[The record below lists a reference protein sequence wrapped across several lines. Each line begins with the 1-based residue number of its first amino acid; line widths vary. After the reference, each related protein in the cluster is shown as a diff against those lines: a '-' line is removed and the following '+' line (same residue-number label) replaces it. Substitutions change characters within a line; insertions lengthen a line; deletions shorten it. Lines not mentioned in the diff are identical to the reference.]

1 MDSKKSHTN
10 NMLDAWLGSPLR
22 LAVWRLRHSPS
33 PSATPKRRAINVG
46 ALACLGAITAAVAIP
61 ARADDAQDRRPRASS
76 TVQDAGRVQKD
87 LMERTKE
94 MGPWEEYE
102 QVSREATDN
111 VFQQNNWTSESDQWA
126 LDIVHDVNRIAPWNF
141 RERQDVFMNHLQTR
155 YDLTEHQKQDLSG
168 DIQRE
173 AMRVAMKHFRETAP
187 IAMEM
192 IGARARGE
200 PFTPEM
206 VQRWSQKL
214 DPVMADARASLE
226 RVAKRLGETMSP
238 SQRERL
244 ERDLKATLRR
254 HDDVVKMVAQ
264 WKQGKWTPTDWG
276 LQNDPMHA
284 GQMAEI
290 NRRNAERDAR
300 VFIKVA
306 EGPLAG
312 AATAT
317 DESSWERYVRL
328 FCVKYQCDKRQTD
341 VAHAILKSSEKE
353 ARNIR
358 AARKSELEKI
368 TTLIRSADTK
378 DRHGELTTR
387 RDRLLAPIGAVFERM
402 CRKLEAQVITR
413 EQRERVRRTVRA
425 DKTKAEN

>member
-1 MDSKKSHTN
+1 MN
-10 NMLDAWLGSPLR
+10 
-22 LAVWRLRHSPS
+22 VWSRGCLC
-33 PSATPKRRAINVG
+33 AI
-46 ALACLGAITAAVAIP
+46 AAAVAFP
-61 ARADDAQDRRPRASS
+61 AHADEQQDRPPRASS
-76 TVQDAGRVQKD
+76 TVQDAGRVQKN
-87 LMERTKE
+87 LMERTKQ

-111 VFQQNNWTSESDQWA
+111 VFQQQGWTSESDQFA
-126 LDIVHDVNRIAPWNF
+126 LEIVHDVNRIAPWNF

-155 YDLTEHQKQDLSG
+155 YDLTEHQKRNLSG

-173 AMRVAMKHFRETAP
+173 AMMVAMKHFRETAP

-192 IGARARGE
+192 ISTRARGE

-214 DPVMADARASLE
+214 DPVLADARASLE
-226 RVAKRLGETMSP
+226 RVAKRLGDTMSQ

-244 ERDLKATLRR
+244 ERDLKATLHR
-254 HDDVVKMVAQ
+254 HDDVVKMVAE

-276 LQNDPMHA
+276 LQNDPVHA
-284 GQMAEI
+284 AQMAEI
-290 NRRNAERDAR
+290 NRRNAERNAR

-312 AATAT
+312 AATPT

-368 TTLIRSADTK
+368 ATLIRSSETK
-378 DRHGELTTR
+378 DRHGELTAR

-402 CRKLEAQVITR
+402 CRRLEAKVITR

-425 DKTKAEN
+425 DKPKAES